1 MKHLFLLLASLF
13 YVGVA
18 HGQARTPA
26 NYTAATVAFG
36 SVTGSYTQFLAGG
49 KALVHLE
56 IYNGTNQGVY
66 CSWDDTN
73 GIFIPTTVRIS
84 LGVGSADKYIQTAT
98 KCKHAGVAPT
108 SGNVELF
115 GYY

>member
-56 IYNGTNQGVY
+56 I
-66 CSWDDTN
+66 
-73 GIFIPTTVRIS
+73 PTGFLYQQRFASRLGLDRQIS
-84 LGVGSADKYIQTAT
+84 TSRRLRSVNMLEWLLPLAT
-98 KCKHAGVAPT
+98 
-108 SGNVELF
+108 
-115 GYY
+115 